1 MLGFLGTGTVVEV
14 LKHRGTW
21 HRSSDL
27 LNRAMNTGAILCVLS
42 RDKSSEKYKGL
53 GRYSQFT
60 VCSMCSKSLRSY
72 VYTHTILSNN
82 RTDRIAQTITHRH
95 FTSPFTGAIL
105 IKLDDWWLRISR
117 ETERP
122 YQNICF
128 ILHYQQL
135 YNHNINNDT
144 SGKCKCIDLLNSAI
158 RILILFDGHRC
169 RWVRL

>member
-72 VYTHTILSNN
+72 VYIHTQSFQTTEPIESHKLSHTATS
-82 RTDRIAQTITHRH
+82 RRQSPAPSCLHLTHRWPREH
-95 FTSPFTGAIL
+95 TDSFRGYNMFTSSMQERHPRPSFMNCPYHALYWRFDRRVVTPLTKGASDPL
-105 IKLDDWWLRISR
+105 
-117 ETERP
+117 P
-122 YQNICF
+122 CF
-128 ILHYQQL
+128 Y
-135 YNHNINNDT
+135 
-144 SGKCKCIDLLNSAI
+144 
-158 RILILFDGHRC
+158 
-169 RWVRL
+169 